1 MSNINIKRRIS
12 RQPYLF
18 VAGLASVGLVC
29 LQLTSDVDDYDMN
42 RQRRQMEATNSL
54 AAHVSSDIGTGID
67 NNNNE
72 LRRQLRQLEKST
84 NKDTLKDSTTLRIL
98 QSNDYDNITDARSLA
113 DNTTITLEEV
123 DEACNFAGILG
134 PTEIPEDI
142 EFAKTLIVGYP
153 GADKRTV
160 LRQAEAM
167 TKLSGRDSWDLAYLG
182 LTDQPFFKTN
192 YPHHEGIWG
201 KNFDVLILMFLF
213 ENSCATYGD
222 TILILSTRL
231 GRTCRSG
238 HFSGPKHKAYY

>member
-1 MSNINIKRRIS
+1 MRNINIKRRIA
-12 RQPYLF
+12 RRPYLF

-29 LQLTSDVDDYDMN
+29 LQLTISDVDDYDMN

-54 AAHVSSDIGTGID
+54 AAHVSSDIDVGID
-67 NNNNE
+67 NNNNNE

-84 NKDTLKDSTTLRIL
+84 KKDTLKDSTTLRIL
-98 QSNDYDNITDARSLA
+98 QSNDYDNITDARFLA
-113 DNTTITLEEV
+113 DNNATITLEEV
-123 DEACNFAGILG
+123 DEACNFIGILG

-167 TKLSGRDSWDLAYLG
+167 TKLSGRDSWDLKYLG
-182 LTDQPFFKTN
+182 ITDQPFFKTN

-201 KNFDVLILMFLF
+201 KNFDLLSLI
-213 ENSCATYGD
+213 
-222 TILILSTRL
+222 
-231 GRTCRSG
+231 
-238 HFSGPKHKAYY
+238 

>member
-1 MSNINIKRRIS
+1 MSNINIKRRMS

-29 LQLTSDVDDYDMN
+29 LQLTSDVIDYDMN

-54 AAHVSSDIGTGID
+54 AALHISSDIDIGID
-67 NNNNE
+67 NNNNND

-98 QSNDYDNITDARSLA
+98 QMDDVDNITDARFLA
-113 DNTTITLEEV
+113 DNNTITHEEV
-123 DEACNFAGILG
+123 DEACNFVGILG

-153 GADKRTV
+153 GADKRMV

-167 TKLSGRDSWDLAYLG
+167 TKLSGRDSWDLKYLG

-201 KNFDVLILMFLF
+201 KNFDTLIIYTDVLV
-213 ENSCATYGD
+213 
-222 TILILSTRL
+222 
-231 GRTCRSG
+231 
-238 HFSGPKHKAYY
+238 

>member
-1 MSNINIKRRIS
+1 MSNINIKRRIA
-12 RQPYLF
+12 RKPYLF
-18 VAGLASVGLVC
+18 VAGLISVRVGLVC
-29 LQLTSDVDDYDMN
+29 LQLLWDIDDDYDMN
-42 RQRRQMEATNSL
+42 RRRRQMESTNSL
-54 AAHVSSDIGTGID
+54 AALHIPIDFDIGID
-67 NNNNE
+67 NNNNDE
-72 LRRQLRQLEKST
+72 LRRQLRQLDKST

-123 DEACNFAGILG
+123 DEACNFVGILG
-134 PTEIPEDI
+134 PTEIPENI

-167 TKLSGRDSWDLAYLG
+167 TKLSGRDSWDLKYLG

-201 KNFDVLILMFLF
+201 KNFD
-213 ENSCATYGD
+213 
-222 TILILSTRL
+222 ILSL
-231 GRTCRSG
+231 I
-238 HFSGPKHKAYY
+238 

>member
-1 MSNINIKRRIS
+1 MSNINIRRRIS

-42 RQRRQMEATNSL
+42 RQRRQMESTNSL
-54 AAHVSSDIGTGID
+54 AALHIPSDVDID
-67 NNNNE
+67 NSNNND

-98 QSNDYDNITDARSLA
+98 QSNDYDNITDARLLA

-123 DEACNFAGILG
+123 DEACNFVGILG

-153 GADKRTV
+153 GADKRTPYETSLDCIYDSLIANNPTGQSPGEAEGYIDYRNRTGV
-160 LRQAEAM
+160 LDR
-167 TKLSGRDSWDLAYLG
+167 K
-182 LTDQPFFKTN
+182 
-192 YPHHEGIWG
+192 HH
-201 KNFDVLILMFLF
+201 V
-213 ENSCATYGD
+213 
-222 TILILSTRL
+222 STRHL
-231 GRTCRSG
+231 TKMVKQLTRLITKYS
-238 HFSGPKHKAYY
+238 SMM